1 MSIITIHKLCE
12 PYSIYDNRFQLKI
25 VFGYNKG
32 VLASQKNVIIEL
44 EFNNINITS
53 TSNIRNVRR
62 TEILEVISLQ

>member
-32 VLASQKNVIIEL
+32 VLASQKNVIIEF
-44 EFNNINITS
+44 EFNYFIFTS
-53 TSNIRNVRR
+53 TSNI
-62 TEILEVISLQ
+62 